1 MLEEILK
8 YERST
13 FFMLN
18 GSNSTYLDALMWLW
32 SGKVVWLPLA
42 FFIIAVLVYKK
53 SWKESLLILIAIVL
67 VVTFCDQFT
76 SHLCKPLFTRFRPTH
91 HPDFMDQVKTVFNY
105 RGGRYGFMS
114 SHAANAFGFSVLMSL
129 IFRYRFLTWTLI
141 SWAILTSYS
150 RIYLGVHFISDVVP
164 GAIIGVLFG
173 FVVYYI
179 YLCGRKFILHIPP
192 RELRQSIY
200 SKERKQLIIY
210 AILLTAGVL
219 VIFCIPL
226 VKWMNPQG

>member
-18 GSNSTYLDALMWLW
+18 GSDSPYLDALVWLW

-53 SWKESLLILIAIVL
+53 NWKESLLILLAIVL
-67 VVTFCDQFT
+67 VVTFCDQFA

-91 HPDFMDQVKTVFNY
+91 HPDFMDEVRIVFNY

-114 SHAANAFGFSVLMSL
+114 SHAANAFGFSVLLSL
-129 IFRYRFLTWTLI
+129 ILRYRPLTWTLI
-141 SWAILTSYS
+141 GWAVLTSYS
-150 RIYLGVHFISDVVP
+150 RIYLGVHFISDIVP
-164 GAIIGVLFG
+164 GAIVGVFFG
-173 FVVYYI
+173 FLVYYL
-179 YLCGRKFILHIPP
+179 YLYARKFILHIP
-192 RELRQSIY
+192 EEKLKQSLY
-200 SKERKQLIIY
+200 STERKRLIIY
-210 AILLTAGVL
+210 GIVLTTLFLVL
-219 VIFCIPL
+219 FCVPL
-226 VKWMNPQG
+226 AARLNS